1 MVHLTPEKAEVFSQT
16 WATTGPELVEKLKC
30 NLFAPKKV
38 QSKVF
43 FFVLVSIRLLIFIFR
58 IYTANPLQF
67 VIYVLQTIYPNKSFT
82 TDAETTL
89 LVYSAC
95 KPVILV
101 IHAPVVPVLL

>member
-43 FFVLVSIRLLIFIFR
+43 FLSSLASDCLFLFSR

-89 LVYSAC
+89 LVYGAC

-101 IHAPVVPVLL
+101 IHAPVVPVLV